1 MSVAFDL
8 YSILVLGFIQSASDL
23 IPSLVVQL
31 VLVTFNLKLVTP
43 FAACIFAPLPP
54 SEVGGGGGAQEGEK
68 LKSYFIIVLF
78 LKKSRKNS
86 VCGCRIL
93 IGSHSTRTN

>member
-54 SEVGGGGGAQEGEK
+54 SEVGGGGGAGGREIKK
-68 LKSYFIIVLF
+68 LFYYCIISYF
-78 LKKSRKNS
+78 
-86 VCGCRIL
+86 
-93 IGSHSTRTN
+93 